1 MILVRIWDV
10 IQTLLAIGFVD
21 IEVPVNFLIKSYGN
35 CGNNAPKEIVP
46 ELTPDEVYKFR
57 RKLNMT
63 QIEFGAMLHVKNVTV
78 SHWERGH
85 SFPGLKRCDEIRA
98 ICMKKISELEDKRK
112 IDTDMEEL

>member
-1 MILVRIWDV
+1 M
-10 IQTLLAIGFVD
+10 
-21 IEVPVNFLIKSYGN
+21 
-35 CGNNAPKEIVP
+35 EIISNHPANEKNPLNKYVQ
-46 ELTPDEVYKFR
+46 
-57 RKLNMT
+57 NMT

-98 ICMKKISELEDKRK
+98 ICIKKISELEDKRK